1 MKTLLVSMLMV
12 LLPLVS
18 AHAGEHFACNMKA
31 LSAAERARY
40 QEVTK
45 ALLEAAQEKREL
57 SNGYGFRLPAAS
69 LMSAAEWVSL
79 ERRCCPFF
87 TFEIEQSR
95 DEGAVWLRVTGSEG
109 VKAFIRAE
117 FQI

>member
-1 MKTLLVSMLMV
+1 MKPLLVSMLMA
-12 LLPLVS
+12 LSPLGS
-18 AHAGEHFACNMKA
+18 AHAVERFACNMKA
-31 LSAAERARY
+31 LSSTERARY

-45 ALLEAAQEKREL
+45 VLLEAAQEKREL

-69 LMSAAEWVSL
+69 LMEAAEWVSL

-95 DEGAVWLRVTGSEG
+95 DEGALWLRVTGSVG

-117 FQI
+117 FQL